1 LKRTASFGWAGTG
14 RGFTRGTPW
23 RSCFFGERCSERRI
37 LLKRHIYLSMKTLEE
52 AKEIFFSRFGADLR
66 TGEEEIPVE
75 ESLGRIT
82 AKPVFARISTPT
94 YHSAAMDGVAVK
106 AEETYGTTERSPK
119 ILKVGEHALWI
130 NTGQGVPPGFNAV
143 IMVEKIHQMDER
155 RLEIR
160 APAYPWQNIRKVG
173 EDIVATQLLLPQNHR
188 IRAYDLGAMISAG
201 VFRVDTWRRPRVA
214 IIPTGSE
221 LIHHRDLRD
230 PSQLERNRIIESNSL
245 ILAGLVRECDAVP
258 RVYDIV
264 PDLEEDIRK
273 ALERALDSEVH
284 MVLINAGSSAGSKD
298 YTAHI
303 IEALGEVLVHG
314 VAMMPGKPTILGC
327 VKGKPVIGN
336 PGYTVSAALS
346 FQQFVRPLLYSLQG
360 SKPPEMKTVKVQ
372 PSRDLPSKL
381 GIEEFLRVNIGKV
394 GDKTV
399 ATPLPRSAG
408 SITTLTRAEGIIRIP
423 ALSEGV
429 RQGEEVEA
437 ELLVSERE
445 IMSTVVVIGSHDNTI
460 DILADEIRRRGH
472 DIRIS
477 SGNVGSLGGLT
488 ALRKGTCHV
497 AGSHLLDTE
506 TGEYNISYIKRYLKG
521 IKVSVFHLVLRD
533 QGLIVAKGNPKNIK
547 GVQALIREDV
557 AFVNRQA
564 GSGTRVLFDYKLKQS
579 GIPSEGIRGYDHEEF
594 THMAVAVDVLSGA
607 ADCGVGIYAA
617 AKALNLDFI
626 PMEQE
631 QYDLIF
637 PTFVLEQPAIQRV
650 LETIRSQEFK
660 NRVAALGGYD
670 PARSG
675 ELWQEMG

>member
-1 LKRTASFGWAGTG
+1 LKRNVY
-14 RGFTRGTPW
+14 
-23 RSCFFGERCSERRI
+23 
-37 LLKRHIYLSMKTLEE
+37 LKMKTLEE
-52 AKEIFFSRFGADLR
+52 AKDIFFSRFGRDLR
-66 TGEEEIPVE
+66 TGEEKIPTE

-82 AKPVFARISTPT
+82 AKAVFAAISTPT
-94 YHSAAMDGVAVK
+94 YHSAAMDGIAVK
-106 AEETYGTTERSPK
+106 AEETYGTTERKPK
-119 ILKVGEHALWI
+119 VLKVGEDALWI
-130 NTGQGVPPGFNAV
+130 NTGQGIPPGFNAI
-143 IMVEKIHQMDER
+143 IMVEKIHQMDES

-160 APAYPWQNIRKVG
+160 APAYPWQHIRKVG

-188 IRAYDLGAMISAG
+188 IRPYDLGAMISAG
-201 VFRVDTWRRPRVA
+201 VFSVETWKLPQVA

-230 PSQLERNRIIESNSL
+230 PSELEKNRIIESNSL

-258 RVYDIV
+258 QVFDIV
-264 PDLEEDIRK
+264 PDLEEDIRA
-273 ALERALDSEVH
+273 ALERALDSDAHV
-284 MVLINAGSSAGSKD
+284 VLINAGSSAGSKD
-298 YTAHI
+298 YTSHI
-303 IEALGEVLVHG
+303 VEEMGEVLVHG

-327 VKGKPVIGN
+327 VKGKPVVGN
-336 PGYTVSAALS
+336 PGYTVSATLS
-346 FQQFVRPLLYSLQG
+346 FQQFVRPLLYTLQG
-360 SKPPEMKTVKVQ
+360 GRPPETKTIKVQ
-372 PSRDLPSKL
+372 SSRDLPSKL
-381 GIEEFLRVNIGKV
+381 GIEEFLRVNIGRV

-399 ATPLPRSAG
+399 ATPLPRAAG

-423 ALSEGV
+423 TLSEGV

-437 ELLVSERE
+437 ELLVSESE
-445 IMSTVVVIGSHDNTI
+445 IMNTVVIIGSHDNTI
-460 DILADEIRRRGH
+460 DILADEIRRRGYN
-472 DIRIS
+472 IRIS

-506 TGEYNISYIKRYLKG
+506 TGEYNISYIKKYLKG
-521 IKVSVFHLVLRD
+521 VKVSVFHLVLRE
-533 QGLIVAKGNPKNIK
+533 QGLIVAKGNPKEIK
-547 GVQALIREDV
+547 GIEDLTREGV
-557 AFVNRQA
+557 TFINRQA

-579 GIPSEGIRGYDHEEF
+579 AAKAEAIRGYDHEEF

-637 PTFVLEQPAIQRV
+637 PSFVLEQRAIQLL

-660 NRVAALGGYD
+660 DRVVALGGYD

-675 ELWQEMG
+675 ELWQEIG